1 METVGSVATLVG
13 NQEVIGLGDK
23 YWDEYRKEL
32 RATSASDA
40 TEAATTLFGDA
51 RAHSLIV
58 VAGDAEAI
66 GNDLA
71 KLGEVTVVDPEKE
84 FKTMKTIPGAK

>member
-13 NQEVIGLGDK
+13 TQETFGLGDK
-23 YWDEYRKEL
+23 YWDDYRKEL
-32 RATSASDA
+32 KSTSASDA
-40 TEAATTLFGDA
+40 DEAAASLFGDA
-51 RAHSLIV
+51 RAHSLII

-84 FKTMKTIPGAK
+84 FKTIKTIPAAK